1 VTTLTRAFKGPPLQS
16 YVAQGPRNKA
26 LGYALSLG
34 SIVLATWIRVL
45 AEPWIGLHF
54 PFATL
59 FLAVTATAAYGGF
72 GPGLAAT
79 GFGIFAAIRFMLPPH
94 DDSTVVVEGVENQ
107 AGLALYVLVSLAFIL
122 IGNGVRRA
130 RNRAESVALQ
140 ASRDRDQMRTTLA
153 SIEDAVI
160 VTDAQAKVLSMN
172 SAAENLTGWTSSD
185 AYLRSLDSVVQVVNE
200 ATRRAVE
207 SPAGRVLREGVGA
220 AMPNVVLIDRGG
232 RDRFIDSNA
241 APMRDAN
248 GVTIGVVL
256 VFREILE
263 RRREEAAHRLL
274 ASIVESSQ
282 DAIYGKSLDGTIAS
296 WNAAAE
302 RLYGYAAHEVI
313 GQPSTILTPADR
325 LGEQSAI
332 LVQFHDTSENFETVR
347 RRKDGALIHISTTIS
362 PVRNEAG
369 VVVGSSTIARD
380 ITPQKR
386 AQEDLQKAQE
396 QLREANQR
404 KDEFIAILAHELRNP
419 LAPLRNALGI
429 LKVVDASSLEALE
442 ARNTAERQVHH
453 LTRLVDDLLDVS
465 RITHGRIELQRKRL
479 ELKGIVRHAVEN
491 AQGVIDSNHH
501 ELTVTLPD
509 EAVWLDVDEVRIVQV
524 LSNLLNNAAQYTAP
538 GGKIALSAAKVG
550 GAVEIRVSDTGLGI
564 AADALP
570 RVFDLFTQVSPKEVR
585 TPHSLGIG
593 LRLVKGLVEM
603 HGGRV
608 EALSAGPG
616 RGSVFVVR
624 LPVAE
629 PPDVPGLPPERST
642 AAAAPPKRSILI
654 VDDNVDAAES
664 LATLLGLDGHETRVA
679 CDGPH
684 ALDLVAAHPPDIML
698 LDIGMPGMDG
708 YEVARRVRQGKGS
721 SRLTLVALTGW
732 GQERD
737 RQRAAEAG
745 FDHHLTKPVEPL
757 ALNRIIAGGDSDL
770 GS

>member
-1 VTTLTRAFKGPPLQS
+1 MTLTRAFKAPPLQFC
-16 YVAQGPRNKA
+16 VAQGPRNKA
-26 LGYALSLG
+26 LGYALALG
-34 SIVLATWIRVL
+34 GVTLATGLRVM
-45 AEPWIGLHF
+45 AEPWLGLHF

-59 FLAVTATAAYGGF
+59 FLAVTATAVYGGF
-72 GPGLAAT
+72 GPGLAAIA
-79 GFGIFAAIRFMLPPH
+79 FGLFAAIRFLLPPF
-94 DDSTVVVEGVENQ
+94 DDSTVVVEGIENQ
-107 AGLALYVLVSLAFIL
+107 TGLALYVLVSLGLIL
-122 IGNGVRRA
+122 LGNGVRRA
-130 RNRAESVALQ
+130 RNRAEAIALQ

-153 SIEDAVI
+153 SIDDAVI
-160 VTDAQAKVLSMN
+160 VTDAQGRIQSMN
-172 SAAENLTGWTSSD
+172 SAAESLTGWKSADALSSP
-185 AYLRSLDSVVQVVNE
+185 LESVVHVVNE
-200 ATRRAVE
+200 ATRRVIE
-207 SPAGRVLREGVGA
+207 SPTVKILRDGVGTA
-220 AMPNVVLIDRGG
+220 LANVILVDRDG

-241 APMRDAN
+241 APMRDAQ
-248 GVTIGVVL
+248 GAIIGVVF

-313 GQPSTILTPADR
+313 GQPSTILTPSDR

-332 LVQFHDTSENFETVR
+332 LAQFHDTSEHFETVR

-386 AQEDLQKAQE
+386 AQEELQKAQE
-396 QLREANQR
+396 QLREADRR

-429 LKVVDASSLEALE
+429 LKVADASSPKAID

-453 LTRLVDDLLDVS
+453 LARLVDDLLDVS
-465 RITHGRIELQRKRL
+465 RITHDRIELQKKRL
-479 ELKGIVRHAVEN
+479 ELKGLVQHAVET
-491 AQGVIDSNHH
+491 AQGVIDSNAHK
-501 ELTVTLPD
+501 LTVSLPD
-509 EAVWLDVDEVRIVQV
+509 ETVWLDVDDVRIVQV
-524 LSNLLNNAAQYTAP
+524 LANLLNNAAQYTTP
-538 GGKIALSAAKVG
+538 GGTIELSAAKVG
-550 GAVEIRVSDTGLGI
+550 AAIEIRVSDTGLGI
-564 AADALP
+564 APDALP
-570 RVFDLFTQVSPKEVR
+570 RVFDLFTQVSPKEAR
-585 TPHSLGIG
+585 TAHSLGIG

-624 LPVAE
+624 LPIAERPEVPNQQPLSAVA
-629 PPDVPGLPPERST
+629 PSAV
-642 AAAAPPKRSILI
+642 AKRRILI
-654 VDDNVDAAES
+654 VDDNVDSAES

-679 CDGPH
+679 SDGPS

-708 YEVARRVRQGKGS
+708 YEVARRVRQGKDS

-732 GQERD
+732 GQESD
-737 RQRAAEAG
+737 RKRAAEAG
-745 FDHHLTKPVEPL
+745 FDHHLTKPVEPG
-757 ALNRIIAGGDSDL
+757 ALNQIIAGEASGL
-770 GS
+770 RP